1 MSTLATLINPKI
13 KPTLATLGRDF
24 VSSHIAMSL
33 FVMVLYNCASTISQN
48 DFYLAD
54 AIVSTFTV
62 NAKQEYL
69 IK

>member
-1 MSTLATLINPKI
+1 
-13 KPTLATLGRDF
+13 
-24 VSSHIAMSL
+24 MSL

-48 DFYLAD
+48 DFHLAG